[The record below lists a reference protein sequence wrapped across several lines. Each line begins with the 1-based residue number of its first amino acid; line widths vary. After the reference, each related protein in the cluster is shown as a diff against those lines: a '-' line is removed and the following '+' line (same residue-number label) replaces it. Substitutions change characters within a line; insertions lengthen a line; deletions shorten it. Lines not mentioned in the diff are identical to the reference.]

1 MYYRLDGDTII
12 EMEKVANDGSG
23 TTERYVMA
31 YDENGNPFSISY
43 YSSLTDSTPD
53 TYYYVLNLQ
62 GDVIPPVDSDYVS

>member
-1 MYYRLDGDTII
+1 
-12 EMEKVANDGSG
+12 
-23 TTERYVMA
+23 VMA

-62 GDVIPPVDSDYVS
+62 GDVIQPVDSDYVS